1 MEKVLLIDYEKCT
14 GCRLCELVCS
24 VVHDGVSNPERS
36 RIRIIKKEEEGFYI
50 PVTCRQCEDAPC
62 IASCYHNALYKLE
75 DGRVRRSNFLC
86 TSCKS
91 CLLACPFGTIVYP
104 MLDYITSGCDL
115 CLEKNEL
122 LCVKT
127 CPYGALS
134 FVEVEEDLDKGI
146 YLVEDKFAVK
156 TSKWFKDD
164 LIFKKK

>member
-1 MEKVLLIDYEKCT
+1 MGMRKRLLVDLDKCRA
-14 GCRLCELVCS
+14 CPECKASCS
-24 VVHDGVSNPERS
+24 YHYHKDNRGLNHLIEYLTFSV
-36 RIRIIKKEEEGFYI
+36 I
-50 PVTCRQCEDAPC
+50 CRQCEDAPC

-134 FVEVEEDLDKGI
+134 FVEVEENLDKGI